1 MNQLSKYSY
10 FDFKLTCL
18 DNYVKYI
25 NSSEGSFYPKNPY
38 EICNYLVLN
47 YIYNFEKIK
56 QDLDKKICLYIV
68 NCWGPGH
75 FSFDYASVNEY
86 IITNVDY
93 ENWYSCDNCDYNKEQ
108 KFVTSNFTC
117 GRIKFCL

>member
-1 MNQLSKYSY
+1 MISGKSVIVDILRNV
-10 FDFKLTCL
+10 F
-18 DNYVKYI
+18 I
-25 NSSEGSFYPKNPY
+25 GPSF
-38 EICNYLVLN
+38 
-47 YIYNFEKIK
+47 
-56 QDLDKKICLYIV
+56 
-68 NCWGPGH
+68 
-75 FSFDYASVNEY
+75 FSFDYTSVNEY